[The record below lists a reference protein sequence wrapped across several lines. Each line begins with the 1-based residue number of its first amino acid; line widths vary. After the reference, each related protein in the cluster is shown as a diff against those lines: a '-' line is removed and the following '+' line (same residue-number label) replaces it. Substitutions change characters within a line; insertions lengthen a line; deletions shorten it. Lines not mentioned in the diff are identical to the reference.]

1 MNGQPWQNTA
11 RPLASLHVDEDGG
24 LAALM
29 GTQNVTLARE
39 SALSESAILQAA
51 RDVLQTAFA
60 EEGRTQYLDPFAPA
74 PERNAEVVAVLRAAI
89 AEHRQRG
96 GVLSRVPADDETLLA
111 LFAATLGWGP
121 AQRYLDDVRMNEVKI
136 VGRRIRVQEAGKPF
150 VTAPEAFTST
160 DEVQSHAQHRGQ

>member
-1 MNGQPWQNTA
+1 MTQPTWQSG
-11 RPLASLHVDEDGG
+11 RPAAPLHVDEDGG

-39 SALSESAILQAA
+39 SVLKEPAILQAV

-60 EEGRTQYLDPFAPA
+60 DAGRTQYLDPFAPA
-74 PERNAEVVAVLRAAI
+74 SERNAEVVSVLRAAI

-96 GVLSRVPADDETLLA
+96 GVLGRVPADDETLLA

-121 AQRYLDDVRMNEVKI
+121 AQRYLDQNRRPSHPRPG
-136 VGRRIRVQEAGKPF
+136 GRQALRDSA
-150 VTAPEAFTST
+150 
-160 DEVQSHAQHRGQ
+160 RGVHFDG